1 MAAQRA
7 KPVSARVPDPRTTPR
22 AKGIAIPRLPSDQ
35 FTGAFAFP
43 SSCVCTAA
51 STPPTAIPAPPQ
63 VPAILKYGKVLRPAI
78 GISLIG
84 PAQAR
89 TLGVGRGVLV
99 LGVPVNSRAAAAG
112 LRPTVRRADGSISLG
127 DVIIAIDETAV
138 DTEAD
143 LYRALDKYQ
152 PGQTVSLT
160 VVRFV
165 RADDDYNS
173 RGRGRGDEV
182 QEYHQTEAKLRIQLQ
197 AIVAA

>member
-1 MAAQRA
+1 MF
-7 KPVSARVPDPRTTPR
+7 VLSVT
-22 AKGIAIPRLPSDQ
+22 RLLHSRD
-35 FTGAFAFP
+35 
-43 SSCVCTAA
+43 
-51 STPPTAIPAPPQ
+51 
-63 VPAILKYGKVLRPAI
+63 IL
-78 GISLIG
+78 
-84 PAQAR
+84 Q
-89 TLGVGRGVLV
+89 
-99 LGVPVNSRAAAAG
+99 
-112 LRPTVRRADGSISLG
+112 
-127 DVIIAIDETAV
+127 V

>member
-1 MAAQRA
+1 VDTLKQ
-7 KPVSARVPDPRTTPR
+7 
-22 AKGIAIPRLPSDQ
+22 
-35 FTGAFAFP
+35 
-43 SSCVCTAA
+43 
-51 STPPTAIPAPPQ
+51 Q